1 MNSAKQILLAGIAA
15 GLSLFLSACGTT
27 ATGSELAAASPL
39 IVTPAPLST
48 ASYTAEYAQDGA
60 LPFTCEVLM
69 RSDDMIRRNYVWK
82 DETGAEKKVSVVING
97 PGAIRVENGKSSPV
111 DDSATVMARFFAKLI
126 FSPDTVVSS
135 ADENVRTARNG
146 SSMYVY
152 WVRLDGAPGLDS
164 CIVDVD
170 PSSRLWAGLQVSMS
184 GGSGS
189 ISSTFPE
196 YRTVSGV
203 TYPSRIVSST
213 GDGAPVQC
221 TIRDV
226 KINPELSEELFRLP
240 STN

>member
-1 MNSAKQILLAGIAA
+1 MNLAKTFLLAGFAA
-15 GLSLFLSACGTT
+15 VLSLFLPGCATT
-27 ATGSELAAASPL
+27 LSGPEFAEVSPL
-39 IVTPAPLST
+39 VSSPVPLRSV
-48 ASYTAEYAQDGA
+48 SYLVDYAQDGA

-111 DDSATVMARFFAKLI
+111 SDSSTVMARFFAKLI

-152 WVRLDGAPGLDS
+152 WVRLDGAPGVDS

>member
-1 MNSAKQILLAGIAA
+1 MNLAKTILLAGFAA
-15 GLSLFLSACGTT
+15 VSSLLLPGCSTTLSGPEFAET
-27 ATGSELAAASPL
+27 SPL
-39 IVTPAPLST
+39 VSSSVPLRSV
-48 ASYTAEYAQDGA
+48 SYLVDYTQDGA

-69 RSDDMIRRNYVWK
+69 CSNDMIRRNYVWK

-97 PGAIRVENGKSSPV
+97 PGAIRIEDGKSSRV
-111 DDSATVMARFFAKLI
+111 DDSATVMARFFAKLV

-135 ADENVRTARNG
+135 VDENVRTAANG
-146 SSMYVY
+146 ASMYVY
-152 WVRLDGAPGLDS
+152 WVRLDGAPGVES
-164 CIVDVD
+164 CVVNVD
-170 PSSRLWAGLQVSMS
+170 PKSRLWAGLQVSMT

-203 TYPSRIVSST
+203 TYPSRIISST

-226 KINPELSEELFRLP
+226 KINPELPEELFRLP
-240 STN
+240 ASN